1 MAINI
6 NHSIGKLKS
15 DDDLKL
21 DAGAGKNIDV
31 SSKIVKN
38 ASDPVDPQDLVTK
51 AFLDATLANFDTSQD
66 SEITADLTDV
76 YETIENV
83 RNNTY
88 VKSVDFVSDITSG
101 GAGLTATLTI
111 TTEGNP
117 NRYTINWGDGDV
129 TTATTDSTPTHT
141 YADSSGSPF
150 DVQVTAFHNQG
161 VGAGSSQSKTRE
173 DYISIFTANPQVS
186 FVAYDSLTGGS
197 QITTWDDGDTV
208 YFQNTTTNTAGAT
221 VQFTWNWGDGSADDV
236 INDDTNPGG
245 SAGPRITH
253 TFAASTETDV
263 TRTVSL
269 TLDAHDTMTQ
279 SLLPLDNADTFK
291 IYDTHTPDT
300 TSDITTGINEEASN
314 GLDVTFTNNTESTI
328 GNYSNFGI
336 TYRWDFGDGTIQTV
350 NVGSGQSG
358 DTGSTITHK
367 YTLSNNSVAQDF
379 TGNLQV
385 ISDHSNSPFTSS
397 SFTIHVEPDVRAN
410 ITGSAVHT
418 SDRSGDNQFDVYD
431 GFDYLG
437 NNRAVVEVIDTSENR
452 DSAEYNWN
460 DGSPND
466 STTTEGFVQHDFSGK
481 APGNYQLNY
490 TASGTPDITAQTDTA
505 NLTFQVNAVPT
516 APDGLGNKT
525 ISLVDPA
532 QGIDPKLAYNF
543 TDNSATSPLS
553 AGDDLD
559 TNTARRYT
567 SGTLDTTIA
576 QNAYDGLTGT
586 VTAMV
591 NGSPN
596 GSKTFSTSL
605 NETGTFDSLVIS
617 QQADAHDTI
626 SSSTYP
632 TGFYQTFDSKISKP
646 FAEYAIGV
654 NDQRIEHSTTG
665 ETNYVTVMCD
675 DLTDVPTLDDTSSI
689 LSESVAGNYRYIS
702 GIPYYNTGNPK
713 LTLSGLSVTNWIG
726 QAYRDTN
733 DVLEFTNGTNSEGTS
748 GATIQTQFASYAD
761 LEDAT
766 YLVSGVPTANTLN
779 YSFAD
784 QTIDITQSNIAAVE
798 TIKARIKNVNGTSGY
813 KEFNTKVQVHR
824 SNPTGVIENSIPVAG
839 SLGNGVIT
847 DNAIRIADF
856 ISETTDNPTI
866 VGSTDYTATPFTGAV
881 SVSGTKEATVRWGV
895 LKHDTTDYSTGF
907 LPVGPNRSADTGT
920 QYFTFAFRRQVVA
933 NFSIT
938 LNTNG
943 ISGLWIAA
951 PGTAIDS
958 ASGLNGWLDCTAQYA
973 GVGVPGSNTGS
984 GGNGGDGCALTGA
997 DVVPTNTN
1005 VNSTYTMTLG
1015 SENMSNATNNVVLV
1029 RVALE
1034 AGKQITNLQIG
1045 ESS

>member
-21 DAGAGKNIDV
+21 DAGVGKNIDV

-66 SEITADLTDV
+66 SEITADLTEV

-83 RNNTY
+83 RNNTF

-117 NRYTINWGDGDV
+117 NRYTIEWGDGDV
-129 TTATTDSTPTHT
+129 TTGTTDTTPTHT
-141 YADSSGSPF
+141 YADNVGSPF
-150 DVQVTAFHNQG
+150 DVKVTAFHNQG

-236 INDDTNPGG
+236 INDNTIPGG

-279 SLLPLDNADTFK
+279 SLLPLNGTDSFNIF
-291 IYDTHTPDT
+291 DTHTPDL

-328 GNYSNFGI
+328 GSYADFGI
-336 TYRWDFGDGTIQTV
+336 TYRWDFGDGTVQTV

-367 YTLSNNSVAQDF
+367 YTLSDNSIAEDF

-385 ISDHSNSPFTSS
+385 ISGHSSSPFTSS
-397 SFTIHVEPDVRAN
+397 SFTIHVEPDVRAD
-410 ITGSAVHT
+410 ISGTAVHT

-437 NNRAVVEVIDTSENR
+437 NNRAIVRVTDNSQNK
-452 DSAEYNWN
+452 DGAEFNWN

-466 STTTEGFVQHDFSGK
+466 TTTTETFVEHDYSGK
-481 APGNYQLNY
+481 APGNYQLDY

-532 QGIDPKLAYNF
+532 QGIDPKLAHGF
-543 TDNSATSPLS
+543 TDNSASSPLT
-553 AGDDLD
+553 AGDELD

-576 QNAYDGLTGT
+576 ENAYDGLTGT

-591 NGSPN
+591 NGSPS

-605 NETGTFDSLVIS
+605 NETGTFSNLVIS

-646 FAEYAIGV
+646 FAEYSIGV

-733 DVLEFTNGTNSEGTS
+733 NVLEFSNGTNAEGTS

-761 LEDAT
+761 LEDT
-766 YLVSGVPTANTLN
+766 PYLVSGIPTANTLN

-813 KEFNTKVQVHR
+813 KEFSTKVQVHIA
-824 SNPTGVIENSIPVAG
+824 NPTGIIEDSIPVAG
-839 SLGNGVIT
+839 SLGNGYIT

-856 ISETTDNPTI
+856 VADSTDNPTI
-866 VGSTDYTATPFTGAV
+866 VGATDYTATPFTGAV
-881 SVSGTKEATVRWGV
+881 SVSGTQEATVRWGT
-895 LKHDTTDYSTGF
+895 LKHDTTDYSTGY
-907 LPVGPNRSADTGT
+907 LPVGPDRSADTGT

-938 LNTNG
+938 INTTG

-958 ASGLNGWLDCTAQYA
+958 ASGLNGWIDGTVQYA
-973 GVGVPGSNTGS
+973 GVGVPGSNTAS
-984 GGNGGDGCALTGA
+984 GGNGSDGCALTGA
-997 DVVPTNTN
+997 DVIPTNTST
-1005 VNSTYTMTLG
+1005 NSTYTMTLG

-1034 AGKQITNLQIG
+1034 AGKQINNIQIG